1 MERLY
6 FHEQMWYR
14 FFMKRYLLFV
24 CCIWAGVVCAGS
36 LCWSAAATTPD
47 IRGLWVGSAKGA
59 IFGAEGTVNITYQ
72 HGEDIYGIVEGS
84 NFFGK
89 ARFRIAGKIRGN
101 YVFGEKDG
109 HTFSGVIYN
118 DGAIRGIFRASDGDT
133 YEIFLQR
140 PYYWGWGLPQ
150 GGW

>member
-6 FHEQMWYR
+6 FHERMWYI
-14 FFMKRYLLFV
+14 FPMKRYFLIV
-24 CCIWAGVVCAGS
+24 CGVWLGVVCTGS
-36 LCWSAAATTPD
+36 LCWSAAAAAPD

-59 IFGAEGTVNITYQ
+59 IFGAEGTVNITHQ
-72 HGEDIYGIVEGS
+72 QGEDIYGIVEGS

-101 YVFGEKDG
+101 YLFGSKDG

-118 DGAIRGIFRASDGDT
+118 DGAIRGIFRAADGDT